1 MSEAKA
7 TGLATEYYVR
17 VFGHGP
23 GKGQHHDGKVKAAMA
38 DLVTVPNRELM
49 KVGQWQVHQGGD
61 FNVTPELITAAVT
74 AHDAG
79 VLRKPVIRLGH
90 NDPRFTGDPAVGWV
104 DNIHASED
112 GQTLY
117 GDLIGVPKWL
127 ADNMGSAYPSVSIE
141 GMYDYSAPDGTTHD
155 FVLTGLALLGAT
167 APGIGSLKSVQD
179 VQKLY
184 TDEAVAAAVGEIGGT
199 PVKFTVEAADKP
211 YGDVAY
217 ADPKNGKY
225 PIDTEEHA
233 RAALSYF
240 SMPKNQKGYI
250 ASEVDTIMGR
260 IKAACKKF
268 GITVSA
274 ASPAAEM
281 KGATVASLPTEV
293 ARRLG
298 IEPDADDDTLK
309 KALDEKLP
317 EAEPDKG
324 KPAEPPAAPAPEPAA
339 APEPVAASAG
349 PKIVEGVVQLDQ
361 AQYADLVAAAADGRA
376 ARTQQVHED
385 DERIVMAA
393 IGDGRI
399 PPARKQ
405 HWLDYLD
412 RDREGGQQVLASLQP
427 GLVPLV
433 AAGHGVA
440 SEDTAIDAEL
450 NSISARIT
458 GVPVGKD
465 A

>member
-1 MSEAKA
+1 
-7 TGLATEYYVR
+7 
-17 VFGHGP
+17 
-23 GKGQHHDGKVKAAMA
+23 
-38 DLVTVPNRELM
+38 
-49 KVGQWQVHQGGD
+49 
-61 FNVTPELITAAVT
+61 
-74 AHDAG
+74 
-79 VLRKPVIRLGH
+79 
-90 NDPRFTGDPAVGWV
+90 
-104 DNIHASED
+104 
-112 GQTLY
+112 
-117 GDLIGVPKWL
+117 
-127 ADNMGSAYPSVSIE
+127 
-141 GMYDYSAPDGTTHD
+141 
-155 FVLTGLALLGAT
+155 
-167 APGIGSLKSVQD
+167 
-179 VQKLY
+179 
-184 TDEAVAAAVGEIGGT
+184 
-199 PVKFTVEAADKP
+199 
-211 YGDVAY
+211 
-217 ADPKNGKY
+217 
-225 PIDTEEHA
+225 
-233 RAALSYF
+233 
-240 SMPKNQKGYI
+240 
-250 ASEVDTIMGR
+250 
-260 IKAACKKF
+260 
-268 GITVSA
+268 
-274 ASPAAEM
+274 
-281 KGATVASLPTEV
+281 VASLPTEV

-317 EAEPDKG
+317 ESPEPDKP
-324 KPAEPPAAPAPEPAA
+324 KATESAPPAAPPAPAA
-339 APEPVAASAG
+339 APTAPEPVAASAG

-440 SEDTAIDAEL
+440 NEDTAIDAEL